1 MSSGCG
7 VGWPRRITSTYQL
20 DMPPVMLL
28 ASLVLADESIRHLN
42 LSVLLN
48 DRRRINDESPRA
60 AP

>member
-1 MSSGCG
+1 
-7 VGWPRRITSTYQL
+7 
-20 DMPPVMLL
+20 MLL

-48 DRRRINDESPRA
+48 DQRRINDESPRA